1 MLKKEKVDLIY
12 KFYKDKKIDLPNNVF
27 NWLYE
32 IADKKFTDSK
42 KSKIIERIIDAVD
55 LMFDEK
61 FSQAESLFK
70 KLYNEYKSLKT
81 VNEEVASG
89 DVASGTQSSDIAE
102 YPEKMFNK
110 PLFRLDDDMFFKV
123 GFTNRKERGWYSKF
137 YGTEMGD
144 WCKHNKGKKFMIKH
158 KDKDIYIEC
167 EVK

>member
-12 KFYKDKKIDLPNNVF
+12 KFYKDKKIDLPDNVF

-42 KSKIIERIIDAVD
+42 KSKITDRIIDAVD

-70 KLYNEYKSLKT
+70 KLYNEYKSLET
-81 VNEEVASG
+81 VKEEVSSG

-102 YPEKMFNK
+102 YPEKMFGK

-123 GFTNRKERGWYSKF
+123 GFSNRKEKGWYSKF
-137 YGTEMGD
+137 YGTEMGN